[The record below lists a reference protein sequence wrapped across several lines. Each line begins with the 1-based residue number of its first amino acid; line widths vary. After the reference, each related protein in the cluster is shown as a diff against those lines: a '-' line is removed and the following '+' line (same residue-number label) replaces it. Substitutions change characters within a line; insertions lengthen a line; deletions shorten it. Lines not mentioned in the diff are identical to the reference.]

1 MSTTLDQ
8 ADIRHFISRIALA
21 RAIKS
26 MDEGEEELW
35 KTSVIF
41 NQPFV
46 KKLLVYHQASTGK
59 SIESKSK
66 DTTYIKN
73 SKIKYTSSLSHRNIN
88 LFFFFFFLLDKASFP
103 SKRLDIR
110 HHSVELNT
118 EVTMGEEH
126 RQSSLRNNSNPLY
139 SPVTYYGHYYDAQTL
154 HHNRYHSA
162 DPSLMIHHKFH
173 HLYHQHKPLQ

>member
-1 MSTTLDQ
+1 MSTNLDQ
-8 ADIRHFISRIALA
+8 ADIYHYISRIALA

-46 KKLLVYHQASTGK
+46 KKLLAYHQASIMK
-59 SIESKSK
+59 NIESKSK
-66 DTTYIKN
+66 DKTYIENNKV
-73 SKIKYTSSLSHRNIN
+73 
-88 LFFFFFFLLDKASFP
+88 SFP

-110 HHSVELNT
+110 HPSVEFNT
-118 EVTMGEEH
+118 KVTMGEEQ
-126 RQSSLRNNSNPLY
+126 RQGGLRNNSNLLY
-139 SPVTYYGHYYDAQTL
+139 SPVTYHGRYYDAQTL

-162 DPSLMIHHKFH
+162 NPTLMIHHRFH
-173 HLYHQHKPLQ
+173 YHYHQHKPLQ

>member
-1 MSTTLDQ
+1 MSTNLDQ
-8 ADIRHFISRIALA
+8 VDVHHYISRIALA

-46 KKLLVYHQASTGK
+46 KKLLAYHQASIRK

-66 DTTYIKN
+66 DTTYIEN
-73 SKIKYTSSLSHRNIN
+73 SRIKYTCSLSHRDIN
-88 LFFFFFFLLDKASFP
+88 LLYFFLLDKVSFP
-103 SKRLDIR
+103 SKRLGIC

-118 EVTMGEEH
+118 KVTMGEEH
-126 RQSSLRNNSNPLY
+126 RQGSLRNNSNLLY
-139 SPVTYYGHYYDAQTL
+139 SPVTYHGHYYDAQTL
-154 HHNRYHSA
+154 HHNRYHFA
-162 DPSLMIHHKFH
+162 NPSLMIHHRFH
-173 HLYHQHKPLQ
+173 YLYHQHKPLQ